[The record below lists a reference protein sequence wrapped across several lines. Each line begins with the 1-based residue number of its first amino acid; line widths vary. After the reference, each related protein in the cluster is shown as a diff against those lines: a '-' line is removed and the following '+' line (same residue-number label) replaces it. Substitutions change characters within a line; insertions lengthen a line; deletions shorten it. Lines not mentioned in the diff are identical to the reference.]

1 MRIYIFLFITSL
13 LISSYGCSEEQ
24 PYEVEK
30 KSVSIWEGVTSH
42 IIIETDLTEHNYKL
56 ESENQEIATA
66 TLDVMGVCIATY
78 KSGSTMIRLIDTD
91 NNKIVCEIY
100 VYVIYF
106 NSSEIINWG
115 IPLEGHPGS
124 PGIIIKAIDLRI
136 PPEIEIEL
144 REKEKPF
151 IGATYTFNQETK
163 KFTMKTDS
171 GIFKEGTYEWN
182 ITSLTLMYD
191 DKTEKFGFKFA
202 TGISLGYGYILQSD
216 KTAEYQQRYPDAGIT
231 EVKVNYVWKDNE
243 IIQLGGLTF

>member
-1 MRIYIFLFITSL
+1 MRIDRFLLFVL
-13 LISSYGCSEEQ
+13 LLATSYGCSEEQ

-30 KSVSIWEGVTSH
+30 ESVSIWEGDTRHV
-42 IIIETDLTEHNYKL
+42 IIETDLTEHNYKL

-115 IPLEGHPGS
+115 IPFEGHPGS
-124 PGIIIKAIDLRI
+124 PGIIIKAIDLKI

-163 KFTMKTDS
+163 KFT
-171 GIFKEGTYEWN
+171 N
-182 ITSLTLMYD
+182 
-191 DKTEKFGFKFA
+191 
-202 TGISLGYGYILQSD
+202 
-216 KTAEYQQRYPDAGIT
+216 
-231 EVKVNYVWKDNE
+231 
-243 IIQLGGLTF
+243 

>member
-56 ESENQEIATA
+56 ESENQEISTA

-202 TGISLGYGYILQSD
+202 TGMSHGYILQSD
-216 KTAEYQQRYPDAGIT
+216 KTSEYQQRYPDAGIT

>member
-91 NNKIVCEIY
+91 NNKIVCE
-100 VYVIYF
+100 IYF

-202 TGISLGYGYILQSD
+202 TGMSHGYILQSD
-216 KTAEYQQRYPDAGIT
+216 KTSEYQQRYPDAGIT

>member
-1 MRIYIFLFITSL
+1 MRIYIFLFITLL

-100 VYVIYF
+100 F

-115 IPLEGHPGS
+115 IPFEGHPGS
-124 PGIIIKAIDLRI
+124 PGIIIKAIDLKI

-171 GIFKEGTYEWN
+171 GIFKEGTYEWD

-202 TGISLGYGYILQSD
+202 TGMSHGYILQSD
-216 KTAEYQQRYPDAGIT
+216 KTSEYQQRYPDAGIT

>member
-1 MRIYIFLFITSL
+1 MRIDRFLLFVL
-13 LISSYGCSEEQ
+13 LLATSYGCSEEQ

-30 KSVSIWEGVTSH
+30 ESVSIWEGDTRHV
-42 IIIETDLTEHNYKL
+42 IIETDLTEHNYKL

-115 IPLEGHPGS
+115 IPFEGHPGS

-136 PPEIEIEL
+136 PPEKLSYEKKRNHSLVLLIHSIRKPRSSQWKL
-144 REKEKPF
+144 IRE
-151 IGATYTFNQETK
+151 YSK
-163 KFTMKTDS
+163 KVHTN
-171 GIFKEGTYEWN
+171 GT
-182 ITSLTLMYD
+182 LPL
-191 DKTEKFGFKFA
+191 
-202 TGISLGYGYILQSD
+202 
-216 KTAEYQQRYPDAGIT
+216 
-231 EVKVNYVWKDNE
+231 
-243 IIQLGGLTF
+243 

>member
-1 MRIYIFLFITSL
+1 MGRSDITHHHRNRLNRVQLQVRIR
-13 LISSYGCSEEQ
+13 
-24 PYEVEK
+24 
-30 KSVSIWEGVTSH
+30 
-42 IIIETDLTEHNYKL
+42 
-56 ESENQEIATA
+56 NQEIATA
-66 TLDVMGVCIATY
+66 ILDEMSVCITTY
-78 KSGSTMIRLIDTD
+78 KSGSTRIRLIDTD
-91 NNKIVCEIY
+91 NNKIACEIS
-100 VYVIYF
+100 VYVKYF
-106 NSSEIINWG
+106 NSPEIVNWG
-115 IPLEGHPGS
+115 IPLKGNPDYPGV
-124 PGIIIKAIDLRI
+124 IIKAVDLRI

-171 GIFKEGTYEWN
+171 GIFREGTYEWN
-182 ITSLTLMYD
+182 ITFLTLMYD
-191 DKTEKFGFKFA
+191 DKAEKFGFKFA

>member
-1 MRIYIFLFITSL
+1 MSIYIFLFITSL

-115 IPLEGHPGS
+115 IPFEGHPGS

-136 PPEIEIEL
+136 PPEIEVEL

-163 KFTMKTDS
+163 KFTMETDS

-191 DKTEKFGFKFA
+191 NKTEKFGFKFA
-202 TGISLGYGYILQSD
+202 TGMSYGYILQSD
-216 KTAEYQQRYPDAGIT
+216 KTVEYQQRYPDAGIT
-231 EVKVNYVWKDNE
+231 EVKVNYIWKDNG

>member
-1 MRIYIFLFITSL
+1 MRIDRFLLFVL
-13 LISSYGCSEEQ
+13 LLATSYGCSEEQ

-30 KSVSIWEGVTSH
+30 ESVSIWKGDTRHV
-42 IIIETDLTEHNYKL
+42 IIETDLTEHNYKL

-115 IPLEGHPGS
+115 IPFEGHPGS

-136 PPEIEIEL
+136 PPEIEVEL

-163 KFTMKTDS
+163 KFTMETDS
-171 GIFKEGTYEWN
+171 GIFK
-182 ITSLTLMYD
+182 
-191 DKTEKFGFKFA
+191 
-202 TGISLGYGYILQSD
+202 
-216 KTAEYQQRYPDAGIT
+216 
-231 EVKVNYVWKDNE
+231 
-243 IIQLGGLTF
+243 

>member
-1 MRIYIFLFITSL
+1 MRIYIFLFITLL

-66 TLDVMGVCIATY
+66 TLDVMGACIATY

-115 IPLEGHPGS
+115 IPFEGHPGS
-124 PGIIIKAIDLRI
+124 PGIIIKAIDLKI

-151 IGATYTFNQETK
+151 IGATYTLNQETK
-163 KFTMKTDS
+163 KITMKTD
-171 GIFKEGTYEWN
+171 
-182 ITSLTLMYD
+182 
-191 DKTEKFGFKFA
+191 
-202 TGISLGYGYILQSD
+202 
-216 KTAEYQQRYPDAGIT
+216 
-231 EVKVNYVWKDNE
+231 
-243 IIQLGGLTF
+243 

>member
-1 MRIYIFLFITSL
+1 MRIDRFLLFVL
-13 LISSYGCSEEQ
+13 LLASSYGCSEEQ

-30 KSVSIWEGVTSH
+30 ESVSIWEGDTRHV
-42 IIIETDLTEHNYKL
+42 IIETDLTEHNYKL

-66 TLDVMGVCIATY
+66 TLDEMGVCIATY

-91 NNKIVCEIY
+91 NKKIACEIY
-100 VYVIYF
+100 VYVKYF
-106 NSSEIINWG
+106 NSPEIINWG
-115 IPLEGHPGS
+115 IPLKGNPDYPGV
-124 PGIIIKAIDLRI
+124 IIKAVDLKI
-136 PPEIEIEL
+136 PPEIEVEL

-163 KFTMKTDS
+163 KFTMETDS

-191 DKTEKFGFKFA
+191 NKTEKFGFKFA
-202 TGISLGYGYILQSD
+202 TGMSYGYILQSD
-216 KTAEYQQRYPDAGIT
+216 KTVEYQQRYPDAGIT
-231 EVKVNYVWKDNE
+231 EVKANYTAKDNG

>member
-1 MRIYIFLFITSL
+1 MRIYIFLL
-13 LISSYGCSEEQ
+13 LHHYSYLLCCSEEQ

-191 DKTEKFGFKFA
+191 DKQRNSASNLLQECHTDIFYRVTNIRISA
-202 TGISLGYGYILQSD
+202 TIS
-216 KTAEYQQRYPDAGIT
+216 
-231 EVKVNYVWKDNE
+231 
-243 IIQLGGLTF
+243 

>member
-1 MRIYIFLFITSL
+1 MRFANFLLITSL
-13 LISSYGCSEEQ
+13 FIVSYGCSKEE
-24 PYEVEK
+24 PYEPEK
-30 KSVSIWEGVTSH
+30 KSISIWEGETSH
-42 IIIETDLTEHNYKL
+42 ISIKTDLTHCNCTL
-56 ESENQEIATA
+56 QSEDQEIATA
-66 TLDVMGVCIATY
+66 TLDEMGVCIATY

-115 IPLEGHPGS
+115 IPFEGHPGS

-191 DKTEKFGFKFA
+191 NKTEKFGFKFA
-202 TGISLGYGYILQSD
+202 TGMSYGYILQSD
-216 KTAEYQQRYPDAGIT
+216 KTVEYQQRYPDAGIT
-231 EVKVNYVWKDNE
+231 EVKVNYIWKDNG